1 MRRPGNTG
9 IKVPAN
15 PTTTKINAKNIKDI
29 DNYKSF
35 TILAYSN
42 KK

>member
-15 PTTTKINAKNIKDI
+15 PTTTINAKNIKDI